1 MWNKIVGI
9 LISAWLYVIAVIV
22 LVVGAAVAVLFAPIA
37 WRIWI
42 GVTCGLALLVI
53 AVRAM
58 LLKKNTD
65 KK

>member
-1 MWNKIVGI
+1 MLKKIFAV
-9 LISAWLYVIAVIV
+9 LTSAWLYVIAVVV

-58 LLKKNTD
+58 LMRKSKRC
-65 KK
+65 